1 MRRWCLTLLF
11 SRRFIPMILA
21 GAKTQTRRPTKPS
34 VKEGGTY
41 RLRAGNKPTDRSI
54 TVTRVYTQRLGDIS
68 PAEEAAEGFSTL
80 GEFRET
86 WVSIYGSWVPEQ
98 TVYVVEF
105 RLEGAHR
112 NV

>member
-1 MRRWCLTLLF
+1 LTLLF

-21 GAKTQTRRPTKPS
+21 GAKTQTRRPTRPS

-54 TVTRVYTQRLGDIS
+54 TVTGVYTQMLGDMS
-68 PAEEAAEGFSTL
+68 QEDVRAEGFSTL
-80 GEFRET
+80 GEFIET
-86 WVSIYGSWVPEQ
+86 WANIYGAWRPEQ

>member
-1 MRRWCLTLLF
+1 LTLLF
-11 SRRFIPMILA
+11 SRRFVPRILA

-34 VKEGGTY
+34 VKEGGSY
-41 RLRAGNKPTDRSI
+41 KLRAGNKPTDRSI

-68 PAEEAAEGFSTL
+68 PEEAVAEGFSTL
-80 GEFRET
+80 DEFREA
-86 WVSIYGSWVPEQ
+86 WVSIYGSWVPEK

>member
-1 MRRWCLTLLF
+1 
-11 SRRFIPMILA
+11 MILS
-21 GAKTQTRRPTKPS
+21 GAKTQTRRPTRPN
-34 VKEGGTY
+34 VREGRTY
-41 RLRAGNKPTDRSI
+41 RLRAGNKPTGRSI
-54 TVTRVYTQRLGDIS
+54 TVTRVCTQRLGDIS
-68 PAEEAAEGFSTL
+68 PEEAAAEGFSTL

-86 WVSIYGSWVPEQ
+86 WASIYGSWVPEQ

>member
-1 MRRWCLTLLF
+1 MTLLF
-11 SRRFIPMILA
+11 SRRFVPMILA
-21 GAKTQTRRPTKPS
+21 GAKTQTRRLTRPS

-41 RLRAGNKPTDRSI
+41 RLRDGNKPTDRSI
-54 TVTRVYTQRLGDIS
+54 TVTRVCTQRLGDIS
-68 PAEEAAEGFSTL
+68 PEEAAAEGFSTL
-80 GEFRET
+80 GEFREA

-105 RLEGAHR
+105 RLEGAYR